1 MKFFTLLIAFML
13 SVSAADLVILNHAE
27 RSELEIHFR
36 NKPILLYA
44 YATNQFKP
52 YVKSLYTLSG
62 QNVLRDAPA
71 DHLHHHGLMYAIRIN
86 GINFW
91 EEVGDPGHELA
102 SKILSQSRST
112 NAAGLPQASFTQL
125 IHWVSHANSKTS
137 DPYARALLTETRTIT
152 VTINEPRDEVAVDW
166 KADFR
171 VGAAPAK
178 LTGSFYNGLG
188 LRLPQSFDNVSYHQN
203 SEDLPYS
210 VEQERDVTAA
220 HWSAVTGITEN
231 KAATIALFETPTNKG
246 ETRFYTMLK
255 PFAYLSVTQ
264 NLDQK
269 PLEYRAHDKFTIRY
283 LLTLSTGSRDAAFLN
298 ARYLEWLRACK

>member
-1 MKFFTLLIAFML
+1 MKFFALLIASML
-13 SVSAADLVILNHAE
+13 PICAADLVISNHLDRA
-27 RSELEIHFR
+27 ELEIQFR
-36 NKPILLYA
+36 NKPILLYV

-71 DHLHHHGLMYAIRIN
+71 DHLHHHGLMYAIRVN

-91 EEVGDPGHELA
+91 EEVGEPGHQLPG
-102 SKILSQSRST
+102 KILSQSRST
-112 NAAGLPQASFTQL
+112 NSAGLPQATFTQL
-125 IHWVSHANSKTS
+125 IHWVSNGNSKAC
-137 DPYARALLTETRTIT
+137 DPYAVAILTETRTIN
-152 VTINEPRDEVAVDW
+152 VTINEPRDEVALDW

-171 VGAAPAK
+171 VGATPVR

-188 LRLPQSFDNVSYHQN
+188 LRLPQSFDNVAYHQN
-203 SEDLPYS
+203 SEDVPYS

-220 HWSAVTGITEN
+220 RWSAVTGVTEN
-231 KAATIALFETPTNKG
+231 KAATIALFETPSNKG

-264 NLDQK
+264 NLEQK
-269 PLEYRAHDKFTIRY
+269 SLEYPAHDKFTIRY
-283 LLTLSTGSRDAAFLN
+283 LLTLYTGSRDAEFLN
-298 ARYLEWLRACK
+298 ARYQEWLRACK